1 MKMWIDGV
9 AQTSMSSAL
18 LSSNN
23 GVFTSSARIDNTSSM
38 YIGGFSTNNSNLT
51 GVLDELRV
59 FNYSVPETSLNHL
72 YNSSTFLQTR
82 NVGNVFPKQGVFV
95 ISSAN
100 PKYNQIATAYTASWR
115 STVTVNELSVITR
128 LDQGD
133 FNMSLN
139 PTLTADNDITYQSF
153 VTGSDFSP
161 YITTIGLYND
171 AGQLLMVGKL
181 AQPIKKR
188 RDVDMN
194 FLLRIDLDKKITKA

>member
-1 MKMWIDGV
+1 
-9 AQTSMSSAL
+9 
-18 LSSNN
+18 
-23 GVFTSSARIDNTSSM
+23 
-38 YIGGFSTNNSNLT
+38 
-51 GVLDELRV
+51 
-59 FNYSVPETSLNHL
+59 
-72 YNSSTFLQTR
+72 
-82 NVGNVFPKQGVFV
+82 
-95 ISSAN
+95 
-100 PKYNQIATAYTASWR
+100 
-115 STVTVNELSVITR
+115 VITR

-139 PTLTADNDITYQSF
+139 PTLTADNDITYQNF